1 LQWLVVL
8 PAELVAS
15 TFTFDYWNEKAMPSA
30 AFVTIFLTLITIINL
45 FGVLGYAEVEYV
57 LGIFKV
63 AAVIGFMSVPKL

>member
-1 LQWLVVL
+1 
-8 PAELVAS
+8 
-15 TFTFDYWNEKAMPSA
+15 MPSA

-63 AAVIGFMSVPKL
+63 AAVTGFMSVSGFQENAQT